1 MIQYGPD
8 AIAISLSL
16 ESAMNKHYDLGH
28 RRLTLDRF
36 KAVTLVKPTTGCYIY
51 SNLKIIITMKEKE
64 LWKIT

>member
-16 ESAMNKHYDLGH
+16 ESAMNKHYDFGH
-28 RRLTLDRF
+28 SRLTLDRF
-36 KAVTLVKPTTGCYIY
+36 KQSRLSSRQLWGYIY
-51 SNLKIIITMKEKE
+51 SNLKIIITEKEKQ